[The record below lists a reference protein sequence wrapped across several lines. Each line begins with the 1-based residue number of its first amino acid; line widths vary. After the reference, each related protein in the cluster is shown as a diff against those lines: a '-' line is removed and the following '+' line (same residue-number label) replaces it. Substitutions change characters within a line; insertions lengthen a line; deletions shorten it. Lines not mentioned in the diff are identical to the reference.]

1 MCEATVMS
9 PNPGDLEKRP
19 LSGIVDPGDEKAS
32 PQEDP
37 HHEKGEQAR
46 SSAAPHR
53 SGGRNERC
61 LGQEEGTRWRGI
73 FP

>member
-9 PNPGDLEKRP
+9 PNPGDPEKRP

-37 HHEKGEQAR
+37 HHEKGEDQGPEPCC
-46 SSAAPHR
+46 SPQIW
-53 SGGRNERC
+53 G
-61 LGQEEGTRWRGI
+61 
-73 FP
+73 